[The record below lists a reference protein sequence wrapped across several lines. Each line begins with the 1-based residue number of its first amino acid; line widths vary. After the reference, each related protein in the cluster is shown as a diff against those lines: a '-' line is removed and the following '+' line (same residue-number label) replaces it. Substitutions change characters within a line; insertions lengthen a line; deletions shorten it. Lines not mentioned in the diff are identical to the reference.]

1 MTNQEELTN
10 VCERLNTV
18 LNTHSSMG
26 RVKVGYASG
35 KCTIY
40 ETNHEGGIIR
50 NIMGGLTRREA
61 INMLY
66 VMIQT
71 VYIAH
76 TK

>member
-1 MTNQEELTN
+1 MANQEELIN
-10 VCERLNTV
+10 VCERLNNV

-26 RVKVGYASG
+26 RVKVAYAYG
-35 KCTIY
+35 KCTIC
-40 ETNHEGGIIR
+40 EVNHEGGIIR
-50 NIMGGLTRREA
+50 DIMGGLTRREA

>member
-10 VCERLNTV
+10 VCERLNNV
-18 LNTHSSMG
+18 LNMHSSMG
-26 RVKVGYASG
+26 RVKVSYANG

-40 ETNHEGGIIR
+40 ETNYDGGIIR
-50 NIMGGLTRREA
+50 DIKGGLTRREA

>member
-1 MTNQEELTN
+1 MANQEELIS
-10 VCERLNTV
+10 VCDRLNSV
-18 LNTHSSMG
+18 LNMHSSMG

-40 ETNHEGGIIR
+40 ETNHEDGIIR
-50 NIMGGLTRREA
+50 NIIGGLTRREA

-71 VYIAH
+71 VCIAH